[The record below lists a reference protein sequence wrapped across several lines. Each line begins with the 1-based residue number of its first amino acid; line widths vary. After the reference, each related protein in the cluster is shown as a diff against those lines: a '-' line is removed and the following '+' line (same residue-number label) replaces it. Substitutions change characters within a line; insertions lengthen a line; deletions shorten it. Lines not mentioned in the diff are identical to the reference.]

1 MGLSCSVDGLSIILV
16 IEEDYR
22 SVCGFVVVVW
32 FGLVWFWGLLLF
44 NCLGLGFFSPQN
56 WKCENKSKLIS

>member
-32 FGLVWFWGLLLF
+32 FGLV
-44 NCLGLGFFSPQN
+44 LGFTVVSLFGFLFPP
-56 WKCENKSKLIS
+56 KLEM